1 LAYSSFGRYV
11 PSDRTLKHRERTA
24 RAIET
29 DNKRKEKAEKM
40 GFDLANYETVA
51 DRLVRWWAAY
61 PNGRIQTQIYR
72 YDGTTVVMSAEGYN
86 DDDRLI
92 ATGYAEETVSDRGVN
107 ATSFVENCETSAI
120 GRMIS
125 NSPIGTAGPRPSRQE
140 MEKVERT
147 VPVRAVVG
155 SGQPVPKPQPSAG
168 ALISP
173 KQQTYIK
180 ALARG
185 KKWDDLQTIQELH
198 KLLDCDDVTLEHM
211 TSSQANRVI
220 EAWK

>member
-1 LAYSSFGRYV
+1 V
-11 PSDRTLKHRERTA
+11 PSERTVKHRERTA

-29 DNKRKEKAEKM
+29 DNKRREKAEKM

-72 YDGTTVVMSAEGYN
+72 YDGTTVVMSAEGFN

-155 SGQPVPKPQPSAG
+155 SGQAVPKPQPSAG
-168 ALISP
+168 AFVALNSRH
-173 KQQTYIK
+173 TLRRLRVVK
-180 ALARG
+180 AGMKA
-185 KKWDDLQTIQELH
+185 KH
-198 KLLDCDDVTLEHM
+198 
-211 TSSQANRVI
+211 SSSCTHS
-220 EAWK
+220 

>member
-1 LAYSSFGRYV
+1 
-11 PSDRTLKHRERTA
+11 
-24 RAIET
+24 
-29 DNKRKEKAEKM
+29 M
-40 GFDLANYETVA
+40 GFDLQNYETVA
-51 DRLVRWWAAY
+51 DRLVRWHKQFEENKS
-61 PNGRIQTQIYR
+61 PSKIITSIYH
-72 YDGTTVVMSAEGYN
+72 YDKEKVVMKAEGWACYHHR
-86 DDDRLI
+86 DGSYEWICI

-155 SGQPVPKPQPSAG
+155 SGQAVPKPQPLAG
-168 ALISP
+168 AFVSP

-185 KKWDDLQTIQELH
+185 KGWDEGE
-198 KLLDCDDVTLEHM
+198 TLEQLHAFLGVNDVILE
-211 TSSQANRVI
+211 TLTASQASRVI

>member
-1 LAYSSFGRYV
+1 VTKFGRYL
-11 PSDRTLKHRERTA
+11 PSDRTVKHRERTA

-29 DNKRKEKAEKM
+29 DNKRKEKADKM
-40 GFDLANYETVA
+40 GFDLQNYETVA
-51 DRLVRWWAAY
+51 DRLVRWWGAY
-61 PNGRIQTQIYR
+61 PQGRIETHIYT
-72 YDGTTVVMSAEGYN
+72 YDGTRIVMRAEGFN
-86 DDDRLI
+86 DEDRMI

-155 SGQPVPKPQPSAG
+155 SGQPVPKPQPSSG
-168 ALISP
+168 AFVSP

-185 KKWDDLQTIQELH
+185 KGWDEGE
-198 KLLDCDDVTLEHM
+198 TLEQLHAFLGVNDVILE
-211 TSSQANRVI
+211 TLTASQASRVI

>member
-1 LAYSSFGRYV
+1 MTKFGRYL
-11 PSDRTLKHRERTA
+11 PSDRTVKHRERTA
-24 RAIET
+24 RAIEN
-29 DNKRKEKAEKM
+29 DNKRREKAEKM

-51 DRLVRWWAAY
+51 DRLVRWWDSY

-86 DDDRLI
+86 NDDRLI

-155 SGQPVPKPQPSAG
+155 SAAIRNPSTSANFASEKQVNFIKSLAKG
-168 ALISP
+168 KQWSEGDTLI
-173 KQQTYIK
+173 K
-180 ALARG
+180 LH
-185 KKWDDLQTIQELH
+185 EL
-198 KLLDCDDVTLEHM
+198 LGRNDVILETM
-211 TSSQANRVI
+211 TAPESTKVI
-220 EAWK
+220 GAWK

>member
-1 LAYSSFGRYV
+1 V
-11 PSDRTLKHRERTA
+11 PSDRTVKHRERTA

-155 SGQPVPKPQPSAG
+155 SGQPVAKPQPSPG
-168 ALISP
+168 AFCSP

-185 KKWDDLQTIQELH
+185 KGWNEGDTLIKLH
-198 KLLDCDDVTLEHM
+198 EFLGVNDVILETL
-211 TSSQANRVI
+211 SPSQANKVI

>member
-1 LAYSSFGRYV
+1 MTKFGRYV
-11 PSDRTLKHRERTA
+11 PSERTIKHRERTA

-29 DNKRKEKAEKM
+29 DNKRREKAEKM

-86 DDDRLI
+86 NDDRLI

-107 ATSFVENCETSAI
+107 ATSFV
-120 GRMIS
+120 
-125 NSPIGTAGPRPSRQE
+125 
-140 MEKVERT
+140 
-147 VPVRAVVG
+147 PVRAVVG
-155 SGQPVPKPQPSAG
+155 SGQPVPKPQPSGG
-168 ALISP
+168 AFISP

-185 KKWDDLQTIQELH
+185 KGWDEGE
-198 KLLDCDDVTLEHM
+198 TLEQLHAFLGVQDVILE
-211 TSSQANRVI
+211 TLTASQASRVI

>member
-1 LAYSSFGRYV
+1 
-11 PSDRTLKHRERTA
+11 
-24 RAIET
+24 
-29 DNKRKEKAEKM
+29 M
-40 GFDLANYETVA
+40 GFDLQNYETVA
-51 DRLVRWWAAY
+51 DRLVRWWDAY
-61 PNGRIQTQIYR
+61 PQGRIETHIYT
-72 YDGTTVVMSAEGYN
+72 YDGSRIVMRAEGFN
-86 DDDRLI
+86 DEDRMI
-92 ATGYAEETVSDRGVN
+92 ATGYAEETISDRGVN

-155 SGQPVPKPQPSAG
+155 SGQAVAKPQPSAG
-168 ALISP
+168 AFASP

-185 KKWDDLQTIQELH
+185 KGWDEGE
-198 KLLDCDDVTLEHM
+198 TLEQLHAFLGVQDVILE
-211 TSSQANRVI
+211 TLTASQASRVI

>member
-1 LAYSSFGRYV
+1 
-11 PSDRTLKHRERTA
+11 
-24 RAIET
+24 
-29 DNKRKEKAEKM
+29 M

-147 VPVRAVVG
+147 VPVRAVAG
-155 SGQPVPKPQPSAG
+155 SAAG
-168 ALISP
+168 NRP
-173 KQQTYIK
+173 
-180 ALARG
+180 
-185 KKWDDLQTIQELH
+185 E
-198 KLLDCDDVTLEHM
+198 
-211 TSSQANRVI
+211 TSSGNFASAKQVNFIKSLAKGKQWSEGDTLIKLHEFLGRNDVI
-220 EAWK
+220 LETMTASEATTVIGAWK

>member
-1 LAYSSFGRYV
+1 
-11 PSDRTLKHRERTA
+11 
-24 RAIET
+24 
-29 DNKRKEKAEKM
+29 M

-51 DRLVRWWAAY
+51 DRLVRWWNAY

-155 SGQPVPKPQPSAG
+155 SGQPVPKPQPSPG
-168 ALISP
+168 AFVSP

-185 KKWDDLQTIQELH
+185 KGWDEGE
-198 KLLDCDDVTLEHM
+198 TLEQLHAFLGVQDVILE
-211 TSSQANRVI
+211 TLTASQASRVI

>member
-1 LAYSSFGRYV
+1 MTKFGRYL
-11 PSDRTLKHRERTA
+11 PSDRTIKHRERTA
-24 RAIET
+24 RAIEN
-29 DNKRKEKAEKM
+29 DNKRREKAEKM

-51 DRLVRWWAAY
+51 DRLVRWWDAY
-61 PNGRIQTQIYR
+61 PNGRIETHIYF
-72 YDGTTVVMSAEGYN
+72 YDGTRIVMRAEGYN
-86 DDDRLI
+86 NEDRLI
-92 ATGYAEETVSDRGVN
+92 ATGYAEETISDRGVN
-107 ATSFVENCETSAI
+107 MTSFCENCETSSL

-155 SGQPVPKPQPSAG
+155 SGQPVPKPQQSAG
-168 ALISP
+168 AFVSP

-185 KKWDDLQTIQELH
+185 KGWDEGE
-198 KLLDCDDVTLEHM
+198 TLEQLHAFLGVNDVILE
-211 TSSQANRVI
+211 TLTASQASRVI

>member
-1 LAYSSFGRYV
+1 MTKFGRYL
-11 PSDRTLKHRERTA
+11 PSDRTVKHRERTA

-29 DNKRKEKAEKM
+29 DNKRREKADKM
-40 GFDLANYETVA
+40 GFDLQNYETVA
-51 DRLVRWWAAY
+51 DRLVRWWGAY
-61 PNGRIQTQIYR
+61 PQGRIETHIYT
-72 YDGTTVVMSAEGYN
+72 YDGTRIVMRAEGFN
-86 DDDRLI
+86 DEDRMI
-92 ATGYAEETVSDRGVN
+92 ATGYAEETISDRGVN

-155 SGQPVPKPQPSAG
+155 SGQPVPKPQPSSG
-168 ALISP
+168 AFVSP

-185 KKWDDLQTIQELH
+185 KGWDEGE
-198 KLLDCDDVTLEHM
+198 TLEQLHAFLGVNDVILE
-211 TSSQANRVI
+211 TLTASQASRVI

>member
-1 LAYSSFGRYV
+1 MTKFGRYL
-11 PSDRTLKHRERTA
+11 PSDRTVKHRERTA

-29 DNKRKEKAEKM
+29 DNKRKEKADKM
-40 GFDLANYETVA
+40 GFDLQNYETVA
-51 DRLVRWWAAY
+51 DRLVRWWGAY
-61 PNGRIQTQIYR
+61 PQGRIETHIYT
-72 YDGTTVVMSAEGYN
+72 YDGTRIVMRAEGFN
-86 DDDRLI
+86 DEDRMI

-155 SGQPVPKPQPSAG
+155 SGQPVPKPQPSSG
-168 ALISP
+168 AFVSP

-185 KKWDDLQTIQELH
+185 KGWDEGE
-198 KLLDCDDVTLEHM
+198 TLEQLHAFLGVNDVILE
-211 TSSQANRVI
+211 TLTASQASRVI

>member
-1 LAYSSFGRYV
+1 
-11 PSDRTLKHRERTA
+11 
-24 RAIET
+24 
-29 DNKRKEKAEKM
+29 M

-51 DRLVRWWAAY
+51 DRLVRWWDKY

-72 YDGTTVVMSAEGYN
+72 YDGTTVVMSAEGFN

-107 ATSFVENCETSAI
+107 ATSFLENCETSCI

-155 SGQPVPKPQPSAG
+155 SGQAVPKPQPSSG
-168 ALISP
+168 AFISP

-185 KKWDDLQTIQELH
+185 KGWDEGD
-198 KLLDCDDVTLEHM
+198 TLEQLHAFLGVQDVILE
-211 TSSQANRVI
+211 TLTASQASRVI

>member
-1 LAYSSFGRYV
+1 VTKFGRYV
-11 PSDRTLKHRERTA
+11 PSERTVKHRERTA

-29 DNKRKEKAEKM
+29 DNKRREKAEKM

-72 YDGTTVVMSAEGYN
+72 YDGTTVVMSAEGFN

-168 ALISP
+168 AFVALNSRH
-173 KQQTYIK
+173 TLRHWHVVK
-180 ALARG
+180 AGTKA
-185 KKWDDLQTIQELH
+185 KH
-198 KLLDCDDVTLEHM
+198 
-211 TSSQANRVI
+211 
-220 EAWK
+220 

>member
-1 LAYSSFGRYV
+1 
-11 PSDRTLKHRERTA
+11 
-24 RAIET
+24 
-29 DNKRKEKAEKM
+29 M

-51 DRLVRWWAAY
+51 DRLVRWWDAY

-86 DDDRLI
+86 NDDRLI

-155 SGQPVPKPQPSAG
+155 SGKPVEKPQPSAG
-168 ALISP
+168 AFVSP

-185 KKWDDLQTIQELH
+185 KGWDEGE
-198 KLLDCDDVTLEHM
+198 TLEQLHAFLGVQDVILE
-211 TSSQANRVI
+211 TLTASQASRVI